1 MSEQVTQVTDQ
12 HESAARPV
20 ERIVASSVDGLDKQ
34 ALARTLATIDRLG
47 LGDNLVELDTQGYTT
62 IRGVL
67 SEDQVERAKSALLN
81 RVEENT
87 GQRVDIERA
96 TGADFQ
102 SPLGASM
109 DYLHYMLYEDPV
121 FEEILMA
128 EEPLAIVSYLV
139 GESCVLSSLGCHF
152 KAPGPTGVIAL
163 HADTRGPQPFAT
175 HAQTANVN
183 YALTP
188 YSREG
193 GATALVPGSHKYA
206 RQPTL
211 AESALTGEQCNPAAV
226 PADLAPGDCV
236 VWHGHTWHGSFERE
250 IPGVRMN
257 LAVYFARSHVV
268 TQERHKDVVPREVLD
283 RHANDERF
291 KRLLAVDDAYG
302 WQREGP
308 DFTQMGRMATG
319 WYD

>member
-1 MSEQVTQVTDQ
+1 MQAHGESGNIMSEQVIEATDQ
-12 HESAARPV
+12 QDSLTHLLA
-20 ERIVASSVDGLDKQ
+20 DGPDKQ

-47 LGDNLVELDTQGYTT
+47 LGDNLIELDTQGYTT

-67 SEDQVERAKSALLN
+67 SEDQVERARHALLN

-96 TGADFQ
+96 TGGDFQ
-102 SPLGASM
+102 SALGASM

-128 EEPLAIVSYLV
+128 EKPLAIVTYLL

-152 KAPGPTGVIAL
+152 KAPGPTGILAL
-163 HADTRGPQPFAT
+163 HADTLGPQPFAT

-188 YSREG
+188 YSREA
-193 GATALVPGSHKYA
+193 GATALVPGSHRYA
-206 RQPTL
+206 RQPT
-211 AESALTGEQCNPAAV
+211 PM
-226 PADLAPGDCV
+226 APGDCV

-250 IPGVRMN
+250 IPGIRMN

-268 TQERHKDVVPREVLD
+268 TQERHKGVVPREVLD

-291 KRLLAVDDAYG
+291 KRLLATEHAYG
-302 WQREGP
+302 WEREGP
-308 DFTQMGRMATG
+308 DFTRMARLPTG

>member
-1 MSEQVTQVTDQ
+1 MSEQMTESTDQ
-12 HESAARPV
+12 QDTMSRLF
-20 ERIVASSVDGLDKQ
+20 VDDLDKQ

-47 LGDNLVELDTQGYTT
+47 LNDNLTELDTQGYTT

-67 SEDQVERAKSALLN
+67 SEDQVERARTALLN

-87 GQRVDIERA
+87 GKRVDIE
-96 TGADFQ
+96 TVTDFQ
-102 SPLGASM
+102 SSMGASL

-152 KAPGPTGVIAL
+152 KAPGPTGIVAL

-188 YSREG
+188 YSREA
-193 GATALVPGSHKYA
+193 GATALVPGSHRYA
-206 RQPTL
+206 RQPTPL
-211 AESALTGEQCNPAAV
+211 ESGLSAEQCNPAAV

-236 VWHGHTWHGSFERE
+236 VWHGHTWHGSFERQ
-250 IPGVRMN
+250 IPGIRMN

-291 KRLLAVDDAYG
+291 KRLLAVEDAYG

-308 DFTQMGRMATG
+308 DFTQMARLATG

>member
-1 MSEQVTQVTDQ
+1 MSEQVTEATENQYLTDML
-12 HESAARPV
+12 AGGP
-20 ERIVASSVDGLDKQ
+20 DKH

-47 LGDNLVELDTQGYTT
+47 LSANLVELDTQGYTT

-67 SEDQVERAKSALLN
+67 SEDQVERAKAALLK
-81 RVEENT
+81 RVEKNT
-87 GQRVDIERA
+87 GHPVDIE
-96 TGADFQ
+96 TDTDFK
-102 SPLGASM
+102 SAMGASM

-128 EEPLAIVSYLV
+128 EEPLAIVTYLL

-152 KAPGPTGVIAL
+152 KAPGPTGVITL
-163 HADTRGPQPFAT
+163 HADTLGPQPFAT

-188 YSREG
+188 YSREA

-211 AESALTGEQCNPAAV
+211 AESSLIGEQCNPAAV

-250 IPGVRMN
+250 VPGVRMN

-268 TQERHKDVVPREVLD
+268 TQERHKGVVPQEVLD

-291 KRLLAVDDAYG
+291 KRLLAVEHAYG
-302 WQREGP
+302 WEGQGP
-308 DFTQMGRMATG
+308 DYTRMAKLPTG

>member
-1 MSEQVTQVTDQ
+1 MSEQMTESTDQ
-12 HESAARPV
+12 QDTMSRLF
-20 ERIVASSVDGLDKQ
+20 VDDLDKQ
-34 ALARTLATIDRLG
+34 ALARTLTTIDRLG
-47 LGDNLVELDTQGYTT
+47 LNDNLTELDTQGYTT

-67 SEDQVERAKSALLN
+67 SEDQVERARTALLN

-87 GQRVDIERA
+87 GKRVDIETA
-96 TGADFQ
+96 TDFQ
-102 SPLGASM
+102 SSMGASM

-152 KAPGPTGVIAL
+152 KAPGPTGIVAL

-188 YSREG
+188 YTREA
-193 GATALVPGSHKYA
+193 GATALVPGSHRYA
-206 RQPTL
+206 RQPTPL
-211 AESALTGEQCNPAAV
+211 ESGLSTEQCNPAAV

-236 VWHGHTWHGSFERE
+236 VWHGHTWHGSFERQ
-250 IPGVRMN
+250 IPGIRMN

-308 DFTQMGRMATG
+308 DYTQMARMATG

>member
-1 MSEQVTQVTDQ
+1 
-12 HESAARPV
+12 
-20 ERIVASSVDGLDKQ
+20 
-34 ALARTLATIDRLG
+34 
-47 LGDNLVELDTQGYTT
+47 
-62 IRGVL
+62 
-67 SEDQVERAKSALLN
+67 
-81 RVEENT
+81 
-87 GQRVDIERA
+87 
-96 TGADFQ
+96 
-102 SPLGASM
+102 
-109 DYLHYMLYEDPV
+109 MLYEDPV

-152 KAPGPTGVIAL
+152 KAPGPTGIVAL

-188 YSREG
+188 YSREA
-193 GATALVPGSHKYA
+193 GATALVPGSHRYA
-206 RQPTL
+206 RQPTPL
-211 AESALTGEQCNPAAV
+211 ESGLSAEQCNPAAL

-236 VWHGHTWHGSFERE
+236 VWHGHTWHGSFERQ
-250 IPGVRMN
+250 IPGIRMN

-308 DFTQMGRMATG
+308 DYTRMARMATG

>member
-1 MSEQVTQVTDQ
+1 MSEQVTEAT
-12 HESAARPV
+12 HGESSISRLL
-20 ERIVASSVDGLDKQ
+20 VDGPDKQ
-34 ALARTLATIDRLG
+34 ALARTLATIERLG
-47 LGDNLVELDTQGYTT
+47 LSENLVELDTQGYTT

-67 SEDQVERAKSALLN
+67 SEDQVERAKEALLN
-81 RVEENT
+81 RVEENS
-87 GQRVDIERA
+87 GQRVDINGVA
-96 TGADFQ
+96 SGDFQ

-109 DYLHYMLYEDPV
+109 EYLPYMLYDDPV

-128 EEPLAIVSYLV
+128 EKPLAIVTYLV

-152 KAPGPTGVIAL
+152 KAPGPTGVVQL

-188 YSREG
+188 YSREA
-193 GATALVPGSHKYA
+193 GATALVPGSHRYA
-206 RQPTL
+206 RHPTQ
-211 AESALTGEQCNPAAV
+211 AESALLGEECNPAAV

-268 TQERHKDVVPREVLD
+268 TQERHKDVAPQEVLD

-291 KRLLAVDDAYG
+291 GRLLAIEDAYG

-308 DFTQMGRMATG
+308 DFTQMARMATG

>member
-1 MSEQVTQVTDQ
+1 MSEQVTEATENE
-12 HESAARPV
+12 HLTNML
-20 ERIVASSVDGLDKQ
+20 VDGPDKQ

-47 LGDNLVELDTQGYTT
+47 LNANLVELDTQGYTT

-67 SEDQVERAKSALLN
+67 SEDQVERAKTALLK
-81 RVEENT
+81 RVEDNT
-87 GQRVDIERA
+87 GHPVDIE
-96 TGADFQ
+96 TDTEFK
-102 SPLGASM
+102 SPMGASM

-128 EEPLAIVSYLV
+128 EKPLAIVSYLV

-152 KAPGPTGVIAL
+152 KAPGPTGVVTL

-188 YSREG
+188 YTREA
-193 GATALVPGSHKYA
+193 GATALVPGSHRYA

-211 AESALTGEQCNPAAV
+211 AESSLVGEQCNPAAV

-268 TQERHKDVVPREVLD
+268 TQERHKDVVPQEVLD
-283 RHANDERF
+283 RHANDDRF
-291 KRLLAVDDAYG
+291 KRLLATEDPYG
-302 WQREGP
+302 WEGQGP
-308 DFTQMGRMATG
+308 DYTRMARLPTG

>member
-1 MSEQVTQVTDQ
+1 MSEQVAEAVDPDTISRLLVDRLDQ
-12 HESAARPV
+12 E
-20 ERIVASSVDGLDKQ
+20 
-34 ALARTLATIDRLG
+34 ALARTLATVDRLG
-47 LGDNLVELDTQGYTT
+47 LSANLVELDTQGYTT
-62 IRGVL
+62 LRGVL
-67 SEDQVERAKSALLN
+67 SQDQVERAREALLN
-81 RVEENT
+81 RVEANS
-87 GQRVDIERA
+87 GQRVDIETA
-96 TGADFQ
+96 TSGDFQ
-102 SPLGASM
+102 SALGASM

-128 EEPLAIVSYLV
+128 EEPLAIVTYLL

-152 KAPGPTGVIAL
+152 KAPGPSGVVPL
-163 HADTRGPQPFAT
+163 HADTAGPQPFAT

-188 YSREG
+188 YSREA
-193 GATALVPGSHKYA
+193 GATALVPGSHKQA

-211 AESALTGEQCNPAAV
+211 VESALIGQECNPRAV

-250 IPGVRMN
+250 IPGIRMN
-257 LAVYFARSHVV
+257 LAVYFARHHVV
-268 TQERHKDVVPREVLD
+268 TQERHKDVVPQEVLN

-291 KRLLAVDDAYG
+291 KRLLAIGQAYG

-308 DFTQMGRMATG
+308 DYAQMARMPTG

>member
-1 MSEQVTQVTDQ
+1 MSEQMTESTDQ
-12 HESAARPV
+12 QDTMSRLF
-20 ERIVASSVDGLDKQ
+20 VDDLDKQ

-47 LGDNLVELDTQGYTT
+47 LNDNLTELDTQGYTT

-67 SEDQVERAKSALLN
+67 SEDQVERARTALLN

-87 GQRVDIERA
+87 GKRVDIETA
-96 TGADFQ
+96 TDFQ
-102 SPLGASM
+102 SSMGASM

-152 KAPGPTGVIAL
+152 KAPGPTGIVAL

-308 DFTQMGRMATG
+308 DFAQMGRMATG

>member
-1 MSEQVTQVTDQ
+1 MSEQVA
-12 HESAARPV
+12 E
-20 ERIVASSVDGLDKQ
+20 SVDQDTISRLLVDRLDQ
-34 ALARTLATIDRLG
+34 EALARTLATVDRLG
-47 LGDNLVELDTQGYTT
+47 LSANLVELDTQGYTT
-62 IRGVL
+62 LRGVL
-67 SEDQVERAKSALLN
+67 SQDQVERAREALLN
-81 RVEENT
+81 RVEANS
-87 GQRVDIERA
+87 GQRVDIETA
-96 TGADFQ
+96 TSGDFQ
-102 SPLGASM
+102 SALGASM

-128 EEPLAIVSYLV
+128 EEPLAIVTYLL

-152 KAPGPTGVIAL
+152 KAPGPSGVIPL
-163 HADTRGPQPFAT
+163 HADTAGPQPFAT

-188 YSREG
+188 YSREA
-193 GATALVPGSHKYA
+193 GATALVPGSHKQA

-211 AESALTGEQCNPAAV
+211 VESALIGEECNPRAV

-250 IPGVRMN
+250 IPGIRMN
-257 LAVYFARSHVV
+257 LAVYFARHHVV
-268 TQERHKDVVPREVLD
+268 TQERHKDVVPQEVLN

-291 KRLLAVDDAYG
+291 KRLLAIGQAYG

-308 DFTQMGRMATG
+308 DYAQMAQMPTG

>member
-1 MSEQVTQVTDQ
+1 MSEQMTESTDQ
-12 HESAARPV
+12 QDTMSRLF
-20 ERIVASSVDGLDKQ
+20 VDDLDKQ

-47 LGDNLVELDTQGYTT
+47 LNDNLTELDTQGYTT

-67 SEDQVERAKSALLN
+67 SEDQVERARTALLN

-87 GQRVDIERA
+87 GKRVDIE
-96 TGADFQ
+96 TVTDFQ
-102 SPLGASM
+102 SSMGASM

-152 KAPGPTGVIAL
+152 KAPGPTGIVAL

-188 YSREG
+188 YSREA
-193 GATALVPGSHKYA
+193 GATALVPGSHRYA
-206 RQPTL
+206 RQPTPL
-211 AESALTGEQCNPAAV
+211 ESGLSAEQCNPAAV

-236 VWHGHTWHGSFERE
+236 VWHGHTWHGSFERQ
-250 IPGVRMN
+250 IPGIRMN

-291 KRLLAVDDAYG
+291 KRLLAVEDAYG

-308 DFTQMGRMATG
+308 DFTQMARMATG

>member
-1 MSEQVTQVTDQ
+1 MSEQMTESTDQ
-12 HESAARPV
+12 QDTMSRLF
-20 ERIVASSVDGLDKQ
+20 VDDLDKQ

-47 LGDNLVELDTQGYTT
+47 LNENLTELDTQGYTT

-67 SEDQVERAKSALLN
+67 SEDQVERARTALLN

-87 GQRVDIERA
+87 GKRVDIETA
-96 TGADFQ
+96 TDFQ
-102 SPLGASM
+102 SSMGASM

-152 KAPGPTGVIAL
+152 KAPGPTGIVAL

-188 YSREG
+188 YSREA
-193 GATALVPGSHKYA
+193 GATALVPGSHRYA
-206 RQPTL
+206 RQPTPL
-211 AESALTGEQCNPAAV
+211 ESGLSNEQCNPAAV

-236 VWHGHTWHGSFERE
+236 IWHGHTWHGSFERQ
-250 IPGVRMN
+250 IPGIRMN

-308 DFTQMGRMATG
+308 DYTQMARMATG

>member
-1 MSEQVTQVTDQ
+1 MSEQVA
-12 HESAARPV
+12 E
-20 ERIVASSVDGLDKQ
+20 SVDQDTISRLLVDRLDQ
-34 ALARTLATIDRLG
+34 EALARTLATVDRLG
-47 LGDNLVELDTQGYTT
+47 LSANLVELDTQGYTT
-62 IRGVL
+62 LRGVL
-67 SEDQVERAKSALLN
+67 SQDQVERAREALLN
-81 RVEENT
+81 RVEANS
-87 GQRVDIERA
+87 GQRVDIETA
-96 TGADFQ
+96 TSGDFQ
-102 SPLGASM
+102 SALGASM

-128 EEPLAIVSYLV
+128 EEPLAIVTYLL

-152 KAPGPTGVIAL
+152 KAPGPSGVIPL
-163 HADTRGPQPFAT
+163 HADTLGPQPFAT

-188 YSREG
+188 YSREA
-193 GATALVPGSHKYA
+193 GATALVPGSHKQA

-211 AESALTGEQCNPAAV
+211 VESALIGEECNPRAV

-250 IPGVRMN
+250 IPGIRMN
-257 LAVYFARSHVV
+257 LAVYFARHHVV
-268 TQERHKDVVPREVLD
+268 TQERHKDVVPQEVLN

-291 KRLLAVDDAYG
+291 KRLLAIGQAYG

-308 DFTQMGRMATG
+308 DYAQMAQMPTG

>member
-1 MSEQVTQVTDQ
+1 MSEQVA
-12 HESAARPV
+12 E
-20 ERIVASSVDGLDKQ
+20 SVDQDTISRLLVDRLDQ
-34 ALARTLATIDRLG
+34 EALARTLATVDRLG
-47 LGDNLVELDTQGYTT
+47 LSANLVELDTQGYTT
-62 IRGVL
+62 LRGVL
-67 SEDQVERAKSALLN
+67 SQDQVERAREALLN
-81 RVEENT
+81 RVEANS
-87 GQRVDIERA
+87 GQRVDIETA
-96 TGADFQ
+96 TSGDFQ
-102 SPLGASM
+102 SALGASM

-128 EEPLAIVSYLV
+128 EEPLAIVTYLL

-152 KAPGPTGVIAL
+152 KAPGPTGVVPL
-163 HADTRGPQPFAT
+163 HADTAGPQPFAT

-188 YSREG
+188 YSREA
-193 GATALVPGSHKYA
+193 GATALVPGSHKQA

-211 AESALTGEQCNPAAV
+211 VESALIGEECNPRAV

-250 IPGVRMN
+250 IPGIRMN
-257 LAVYFARSHVV
+257 LAVYFARHHVV
-268 TQERHKDVVPREVLD
+268 TQERHKDVVPQEVLN

-291 KRLLAVDDAYG
+291 KRLLAIGQAYG

-308 DFTQMGRMATG
+308 DYAQMARMPTG

>member
-1 MSEQVTQVTDQ
+1 MSEQVTEATENE
-12 HESAARPV
+12 HLTNML
-20 ERIVASSVDGLDKQ
+20 VDGPDKQ

-47 LGDNLVELDTQGYTT
+47 LNANLVELDTQGYTT

-67 SEDQVERAKSALLN
+67 SEDQVERAKTALLK
-81 RVEENT
+81 RVEDNT
-87 GQRVDIERA
+87 GHPVDIE
-96 TGADFQ
+96 TDTDFK
-102 SPLGASM
+102 SPMGASM

-128 EEPLAIVSYLV
+128 EKPLAIVSYLV

-152 KAPGPTGVIAL
+152 KAPGPTGVVTL

-188 YSREG
+188 YTREA

-211 AESALTGEQCNPAAV
+211 AESSLVGEQCNPAAV

-268 TQERHKDVVPREVLD
+268 TQERHKDVVPQEVLD
-283 RHANDERF
+283 RHANDDRF
-291 KRLLAVDDAYG
+291 KRLLATEDPYG
-302 WQREGP
+302 WEGQGP
-308 DFTQMGRMATG
+308 DYTRMARMPTG

>member
-1 MSEQVTQVTDQ
+1 MSEQVA
-12 HESAARPV
+12 E
-20 ERIVASSVDGLDKQ
+20 SVDQDTISRLLVDRLDQ
-34 ALARTLATIDRLG
+34 EALARTLATVDRLG
-47 LGDNLVELDTQGYTT
+47 LSANLVELDTQGYTT
-62 IRGVL
+62 LRGVL
-67 SEDQVERAKSALLN
+67 SQDQVERAREALLN
-81 RVEENT
+81 RVEANS
-87 GQRVDIERA
+87 GQRVDIETA
-96 TGADFQ
+96 TSGDFQ
-102 SPLGASM
+102 SALGASM

-128 EEPLAIVSYLV
+128 EEPLAIVTYLL

-152 KAPGPTGVIAL
+152 KAPGPSGVVPL
-163 HADTRGPQPFAT
+163 HADTAGPQPFAT

-188 YSREG
+188 YSREA
-193 GATALVPGSHKYA
+193 GATALVPGSHKQA

-211 AESALTGEQCNPAAV
+211 VESALIGEECNPRAV

-250 IPGVRMN
+250 IPGIRMN
-257 LAVYFARSHVV
+257 LAVYFARHHVV
-268 TQERHKDVVPREVLD
+268 TQERHKDVVPQEVLN

-291 KRLLAVDDAYG
+291 KRLLAIGQAYG

-308 DFTQMGRMATG
+308 DYAQMARMPTG

>member
-1 MSEQVTQVTDQ
+1 MSEQVTEATENQ
-12 HESAARPV
+12 HLTNML
-20 ERIVASSVDGLDKQ
+20 VDGPDKQ

-47 LGDNLVELDTQGYTT
+47 LNANLVELDTQGYTT

-67 SEDQVERAKSALLN
+67 SEDQVERAKTALLK
-81 RVEENT
+81 RVEDNT
-87 GQRVDIERA
+87 GHPVDIE
-96 TGADFQ
+96 TDTEFK
-102 SPLGASM
+102 SPMGASM

-128 EEPLAIVSYLV
+128 EKPLAIVSYLV

-152 KAPGPTGVIAL
+152 KAPGPTGVVTL

-188 YSREG
+188 YTREA
-193 GATALVPGSHKYA
+193 GATALVPGSHRYA

-211 AESALTGEQCNPAAV
+211 AESSLVGEQCNPAAV

-268 TQERHKDVVPREVLD
+268 TQERHKDVVPQEVLD
-283 RHANDERF
+283 RHANDDRF
-291 KRLLAVDDAYG
+291 KRLLATEDPYG
-302 WQREGP
+302 WEGQGP
-308 DFTQMGRMATG
+308 DYTRMARLPTG